1 MDDVQLAGI
10 PMAFRWLAPAE
21 RWHADGATLSLVA
34 GARTDW
40 FVDPSGARE
49 PALNGAALVG
59 PAGGDYLFSAHVH
72 VGFEA
77 TFDAGALMLHAG
89 ERTWAKLCFE
99 YSPAR
104 EPMVVS
110 VVTRGTSDDANG
122 FVVEDGEV
130 WLRIARIGRA
140 FAFHASTEGREWKL
154 IRHFTLGE
162 DVEPELG
169 LEAQSPTGDG
179 CEVRFDEIRFEP
191 RRLLDL
197 RDGS

>member
-1 MDDVQLAGI
+1 MDDVQLSSL
-10 PMAFRWLAPAE
+10 PMPLHWLAQPE
-21 RWHADGATLSLVA
+21 RWHADDSTLLLVA
-34 GARTDW
+34 GRLTDW
-40 FVDPSGARE
+40 FIDPSGARE
-49 PALNGAALVG
+49 PTLNGAALVG
-59 PAGGDYLFSAHVH
+59 AAAGDYLFSARVH
-72 VGFEA
+72 VEFAA
-77 TFDAGALMLHAG
+77 TFDAGALMLHDG

-99 YSPAR
+99 YSPAG

-122 FVVEDGEV
+122 FVVDGADV
-130 WLRIARIGRA
+130 WLRIARMGQA
-140 FAFHASTEGREWKL
+140 FAFHASTDGSEWKL

-162 DVEPELG
+162 GVDPAVG

-191 RRLLDL
+191 RRLSDL

>member
-10 PMAFRWLAPAE
+10 PMAFRWLAPPE

-49 PALNGAALVG
+49 PAVNGAALVG
-59 PAGGDYLFSAHVH
+59 PAGGDYLFRAHVH

-122 FVVEDGEV
+122 FVVEGGEV
-130 WLRIARIGRA
+130 RLRIARMGRA
-140 FAFHASTEGREWKL
+140 FAFHASTGGGEWKL

-162 DVEPELG
+162 DVEPEIG